1 MCNKHADWFIYK
13 MTDFDDSHI
22 YETVSHKKMT
32 KKEKKEKKKQDE
44 SLIRK
49 LRQQCDEL
57 EVQLSLKKDI
67 LEKTDKKNSK
77 LFDENKKLKYD
88 INILE
93 LDKDE
98 VIARIKELG
107 GQQNTD
113 KRHISLNDRSELIG
127 QKWESLYQ
135 HEWTAAYE
143 ELCSKDKEGKCHK
156 GPERH
161 LMEVIEWCYDK
172 CSELARDQTEKIQ
185 PLLSDITH
193 HLYLQP
199 SSNNTTETNECVSST
214 LENLARHIRRCQ
226 YDTDIVENIKQ
237 KCTDEYKLL
246 HKEVLKTE
254 LKFVTNCCELCWL
267 MRLSD
272 PPLVI
277 EYKNLEG
284 TSFDASKFTKYNFVG
299 NKVEVIVWPALLVHE
314 KGTYVRK
321 GIARTYNEVED
332 SIYDFPPKIPAALL
346 NGKTQ
351 IFKNS
356 DHTEVPLTDVNK
368 IHSTKP
374 LPTPKIND
382 YMTMKNTEWLSSSD
396 PFPREEA
403 STPSWVH
410 FNERKNPFDTHDR
423 PNDRCPEE
431 PKQDLFSN
439 LSRSAEYN
447 GSVDD
452 HLNLRTKSPNKKHKL
467 KPPKDGHFVSYLNT
481 SSTL

>member
-1 MCNKHADWFIYK
+1 M
-13 MTDFDDSHI
+13 
-22 YETVSHKKMT
+22 
-32 KKEKKEKKKQDE
+32 
-44 SLIRK
+44 
-49 LRQQCDEL
+49 
-57 EVQLSLKKDI
+57 
-67 LEKTDKKNSK
+67 
-77 LFDENKKLKYD
+77 
-88 INILE
+88 
-93 LDKDE
+93 
-98 VIARIKELG
+98 
-107 GQQNTD
+107 
-113 KRHISLNDRSELIG
+113 
-127 QKWESLYQ
+127 
-135 HEWTAAYE
+135 
-143 ELCSKDKEGKCHK
+143 
-156 GPERH
+156 
-161 LMEVIEWCYDK
+161 
-172 CSELARDQTEKIQ
+172 
-185 PLLSDITH
+185 
-193 HLYLQP
+193 
-199 SSNNTTETNECVSST
+199 
-214 LENLARHIRRCQ
+214 
-226 YDTDIVENIKQ
+226 
-237 KCTDEYKLL
+237 L

-299 NKVEVIVWPALLVHE
+299 NKVELIVWPALLLHE

-321 GIARTYNEVED
+321 GIARTYSEVED

-356 DHTEVPLTDVNK
+356 DHTEVPLTDVDK

-403 STPSWVH
+403 SAPSWVH
-410 FNERKNPFDTHDR
+410 FNERQNPFDTHNR
-423 PNDRCPEE
+423 PNDRRPEE

>member
-1 MCNKHADWFIYK
+1 
-13 MTDFDDSHI
+13 MTDPDNAHI

-32 KKEKKEKKKQDE
+32 KKEKKEKKKHDE

-57 EVQLSLKKDI
+57 EVQLSLKQDI

-77 LFDENKKLKYD
+77 LFNENKQLKYD
-88 INILE
+88 IKILE
-93 LDKDE
+93 LNKDA
-98 VIARIKELG
+98 VMARIKELG
-107 GQQNTD
+107 GQQNPD
-113 KRHISLNDRSELIG
+113 RRHISLNDRSELIG

-143 ELCSKDKEGKCHK
+143 ELCCRDKEGKCHK

-161 LMEVIEWCYDK
+161 LMEIIEWCYDK
-172 CSELARDQTEKIQ
+172 CSELARGQTEKIL

-193 HLYLQP
+193 HLYFQP
-199 SSNNTTETNECVSST
+199 FSNNNVKDTNEHMSST
-214 LENLARHIRRCQ
+214 FENLARHIRRCQ

-246 HKEVLKTE
+246 NKEVLKTE

-284 TSFDASKFTKYNFVG
+284 TPFDASKFTQYNMVG
-299 NKVEVIVWPALLVHE
+299 NKVDLVVWPVLLVHE
-314 KGTYVRK
+314 KGPYVTK
-321 GIARTYNEVED
+321 GIVRTYSKVEET
-332 SIYDFPPKIPAALL
+332 IYDFPPKIPAALI

-351 IFKNS
+351 ICKNS
-356 DHTEVPLTDVNK
+356 DHTEALPIDVEK

-382 YMTMKNTEWLSSSD
+382 YMTMKNTELPILSDS
-396 PFPREEA
+396 FPKMEA
-403 STPSWVH
+403 SAPSWIH
-410 FNERKNPFDTHDR
+410 LNERKNPFDTHDR
-423 PNDRCPEE
+423 PNNCFPDES
-431 PKQDLFSN
+431 KKDLFSN
-439 LSRSAEYN
+439 LSRSVEYN
-447 GSVDD
+447 GSVDK
-452 HLNLRTKSPNKKHKL
+452 HLNLRTKSPNKKHKV

>member
-1 MCNKHADWFIYK
+1 
-13 MTDFDDSHI
+13 MTDPDDAHI
-22 YETVSHKKMT
+22 YECVSHKKMT
-32 KKEKKEKKKQDE
+32 KKEKKEKKKHDE
-44 SLIRK
+44 SLIRE
-49 LRQQCDEL
+49 LRQRCDEL
-57 EVQLSLKKDI
+57 KVQNSLKQDI
-67 LEKTDKKNSK
+67 LEQTDKKNSK

-88 INILE
+88 IKILE
-93 LDKDE
+93 LGKDK
-98 VIARIKELG
+98 VMARIKELG
-107 GQQNTD
+107 GQQNPD
-113 KRHISLNDRSELIG
+113 KRHISLNDRSDLIG
-127 QKWESLYQ
+127 QKWDYLYQ

-143 ELCSKDKEGKCHK
+143 ELCSKDKKGKCHK

-161 LMEVIEWCYDK
+161 LMEIIEWCYHR

-193 HLYLQP
+193 HLYFQP
-199 SSNNTTETNECVSST
+199 SSNNKIKDTKECVSST
-214 LENLARHIRRCQ
+214 FENLVRHIRRFQ

-284 TSFDASKFTKYNFVG
+284 TPFDASKFTKYNMVG
-299 NKVEVIVWPALLVHE
+299 NKVDLVVWPALLVHD
-314 KGTYVRK
+314 KGPYVKK
-321 GIARTYNEVED
+321 GIVRTYSEVED
-332 SIYDFPPKIPAALL
+332 SIYDFPLKIPAVLI

-356 DHTEVPLTDVNK
+356 DHTEVPSIDVEN

-374 LPTPKIND
+374 YPASKRKD
-382 YMTMKNTEWLSSSD
+382 YMTMKNPEWLSSSD
-396 PFPREEA
+396 PFSREET
-403 STPSWVH
+403 STPSWIHV
-410 FNERKNPFDTHDR
+410 NQRKNPFDTHDR
-423 PNDRCPEE
+423 PNTHLPDE
-431 PKQDLFSN
+431 PKKDLFSN
-439 LSRSAEYN
+439 LSRSVEYN
-447 GSVDD
+447 GSVDENF
-452 HLNLRTKSPNKKHKL
+452 NLRTKYPNKKHKL

-481 SSTL
+481 L